1 MAQTFLQQQV
11 LKNLR
16 GMGLGLGF
24 HPFFSLFPPPHPG
37 QYLELTLF
45 LLLSTMHLLNGE
57 TGK

>member
-24 HPFFSLFPPPHPG
+24 HPFFSLFPPPR

-45 LLLSTMHLLNGE
+45 LLLSTTHLLNGE